1 MIGGGVDQGRRHT
14 QTSTLYCSISI
25 NNMLNSHLQRTLAV
39 GVLLSAALGS
49 QAATWQIDP
58 NHSAAQFSVRH
69 MMISTVRGQFQKM
82 TGTAEYDPAEPA
94 KSSVDITIDAASVDT
109 RQEMRDKDL
118 KSSNFFDVE
127 KYPTLTFKSKRVVAA
142 GPGKLKLIGDLTIHG
157 ATKEV
162 TFDVDGPT
170 APIKDQRGTLHA
182 GASATTTINR
192 KDFGLLYNKAL
203 ETGGV
208 MVGDDVN
215 LIIDV
220 ELTSKP

>member
-1 MIGGGVDQGRRHT
+1 
-14 QTSTLYCSISI
+14 
-25 NNMLNSHLQRTLAV
+25 MLNSHLHRTLAV
-39 GVLLSAALGS
+39 GVLLAAPLVS

-82 TGTAEYDPAEPA
+82 TGTAEFDPANPA
-94 KSSVDITIDAASVDT
+94 KSGIDVTIDAASVDT

-118 KSSNFFDVE
+118 KSPNFFDVE

-142 GPGKLKLIGDLTIHG
+142 GPGKLKLTGDLTIHG
-157 ATKEV
+157 TTKEV

-170 APIKDQRGTLHA
+170 APIKDQRGTQHV
-182 GASATTTINR
+182 GASATTTISR
-192 KDFGLLYNKAL
+192 KDFGMLYNKAL

-208 MVGDDVN
+208 LVGDEVN
-215 LIIDV
+215 LTIDV
-220 ELTSKP
+220 EMTSKP

>member
-1 MIGGGVDQGRRHT
+1 
-14 QTSTLYCSISI
+14 
-25 NNMLNSHLQRTLAV
+25 MLNSHLHRTLAV
-39 GVLLSAALGS
+39 GVLLAAPLVS

-82 TGTAEYDPAEPA
+82 TGTAEFDPANPA
-94 KSSVDITIDAASVDT
+94 KSGIDVTIDAASVDT

-118 KSSNFFDVE
+118 KSPNFFDVE

-157 ATKEV
+157 TTKEV

-170 APIKDQRGTLHA
+170 APIKDQRGTQHV
-182 GASATTTINR
+182 GASATTTISR
-192 KDFGLLYNKAL
+192 KDFGMLYNKAL

-208 MVGDDVN
+208 LVGDEVN
-215 LIIDV
+215 LTIDV
-220 ELTSKP
+220 EMTSKP

>member
-1 MIGGGVDQGRRHT
+1 M
-14 QTSTLYCSISI
+14 YYPISI
-25 NNMLNSHLQRTLAV
+25 NNMLNSHLHRTLAV
-39 GVLLSAALGS
+39 GVLLAAPLVS

-82 TGTAEYDPAEPA
+82 TGTAEFDPANPA
-94 KSSVDITIDAASVDT
+94 KSGIDVTIDAASVDT

-118 KSSNFFDVE
+118 KSPNFFDVE

-157 ATKEV
+157 TTKEV

-170 APIKDQRGTLHA
+170 APIKDQRGTQHV
-182 GASATTTINR
+182 GASATTTISR
-192 KDFGLLYNKAL
+192 KDFGMLYNKAL

-208 MVGDDVN
+208 LVGDEVN
-215 LIIDV
+215 LTIDV
-220 ELTSKP
+220 EMTSKP

>member
-1 MIGGGVDQGRRHT
+1 M
-14 QTSTLYCSISI
+14 Y
-25 NNMLNSHLQRTLAV
+25 NMLKMQIQRIALLTASLSLVLA
-39 GVLLSAALGS
+39 AAEP
-49 QAATWQIDP
+49 ATWQIDP

-82 TGTAEYDPAEPA
+82 TGTAQFDPAAPA
-94 KSSVDITIDAASVDT
+94 KSSVDITIDATSVDT

-118 KSSNFFDVE
+118 KSPNFFDVE
-127 KYPTLTFKSKRVVAA
+127 KYPTLTFKSKRVVTSS
-142 GPGKLKLIGDLTIHG
+142 PGKLKLIGDLTIHG
-157 ATKEV
+157 VTKEV
-162 TFDVDGPT
+162 TFDVEGPT

-192 KDFGLLYNKAL
+192 KDFGLLYNRAL

-208 MVGDDVN
+208 MVGDEVN

-220 ELTSKP
+220 EMTSKAN

>member
-1 MIGGGVDQGRRHT
+1 
-14 QTSTLYCSISI
+14 
-25 NNMLNSHLQRTLAV
+25 MLNSHLHRTLAV
-39 GVLLSAALGS
+39 GVLLAAAPFIS

-82 TGTAEYDPAEPA
+82 TGTAEFDPANPA
-94 KSSVDITIDAASVDT
+94 KSGIDVTIDAASVDT

-118 KSSNFFDVE
+118 KSPNFFDVE

-142 GPGKLKLIGDLTIHG
+142 GPGKLKLTGDLTIHG
-157 ATKEV
+157 TTKEV

-170 APIKDQRGTLHA
+170 APIKDQRGTQHV
-182 GASATTTINR
+182 GASATTTISR
-192 KDFGLLYNKAL
+192 KDFGMLYNKAL

-208 MVGDDVN
+208 LVGDEVN
-215 LIIDV
+215 LTIDV
-220 ELTSKP
+220 EMTSKP

>member
-1 MIGGGVDQGRRHT
+1 LHWRRLSGVYYPIFID
-14 QTSTLYCSISI
+14 
-25 NNMLNSHLQRTLAV
+25 NMLNPRLQRTLAV
-39 GVLLSAALGS
+39 GAFLSAGL
-49 QAATWQIDP
+49 AAQPAAWQIDP

-82 TGTAEYDPAEPA
+82 TGTAQFDPAEPA
-94 KSSVDITIDAASVDT
+94 KSSIDVTIDAASVDT

-118 KSSNFFDVE
+118 RSANFFEVE

-157 ATKEV
+157 TTKEV

-170 APIKDQRGTLHA
+170 APIKDQRGTQHV
-182 GASATTTINR
+182 GASATTSINR
-192 KDFGLLYNKAL
+192 KDFGLVWNRAL

-215 LIIDV
+215 LTIDV
-220 ELTSKP
+220 EMTKAATK

>member
-1 MIGGGVDQGRRHT
+1 
-14 QTSTLYCSISI
+14 
-25 NNMLNSHLQRTLAV
+25 MLKLQVQQIAFLSV
-39 GVLLSAALGS
+39 VSLSALA
-49 QAATWQIDP
+49 AAEPATWQIDP

-82 TGTAEYDPAEPA
+82 TGTVQFDPAEPA

-118 KSSNFFDVE
+118 KSKNFFDVE
-127 KYPTLTFKSKRVVAA
+127 TYPTLTFKSKRVVAS

-157 ATKEV
+157 TTKEV
-162 TFDVDGPT
+162 TFEVEGPT

-192 KDFGLLYNKAL
+192 KDFGLLYNRAL

-215 LIIDV
+215 LIIDI
-220 ELTSKP
+220 EMTTKAN

>member
-1 MIGGGVDQGRRHT
+1 
-14 QTSTLYCSISI
+14 
-25 NNMLNSHLQRTLAV
+25 MLNSHLQRIFAV
-39 GVLLSAALGS
+39 GAFLSAVL
-49 QAATWQIDP
+49 AAEPAIWKIDP

-82 TGTAEYDPAEPA
+82 TGTAEYDPAAPA

-118 KSSNFFDVE
+118 KSNNFFDVE

-157 ATKEV
+157 TTKEV

-170 APIKDQRGTLHA
+170 APIKDKSGTLHA

-192 KDFGLLYNKAL
+192 KDFGLLYNRAL

-215 LIIDV
+215 LTIDI
-220 ELTSKP
+220 EMTSSAPKPN

>member
-1 MIGGGVDQGRRHT
+1 V
-14 QTSTLYCSISI
+14 YYPISI
-25 NNMLNSHLQRTLAV
+25 NNMLNSHLHRTLAV
-39 GVLLSAALGS
+39 GVLLAAPLVS

-82 TGTAEYDPAEPA
+82 TGTAEFDPANPA
-94 KSSVDITIDAASVDT
+94 KSGIDVTIDAASVDT

-118 KSSNFFDVE
+118 KSPNFFDVE

-157 ATKEV
+157 TTKEV

-170 APIKDQRGTLHA
+170 APIKDQRGTQHV
-182 GASATTTINR
+182 GASATTTISR
-192 KDFGLLYNKAL
+192 KDFGMLYNKAL

-208 MVGDDVN
+208 LVGDEVN
-215 LIIDV
+215 LTIDV
-220 ELTSKP
+220 EMTSKP

>member
-1 MIGGGVDQGRRHT
+1 V
-14 QTSTLYCSISI
+14 YYPISI
-25 NNMLNSHLQRTLAV
+25 NNMLNSHLHRTLAV
-39 GVLLSAALGS
+39 GVLLAAPLVS

-82 TGTAEYDPAEPA
+82 TGTAEFDPANPA
-94 KSSVDITIDAASVDT
+94 KSGIDVTIDAASVDT

-118 KSSNFFDVE
+118 KSPNFFDVE

-142 GPGKLKLIGDLTIHG
+142 GPGKLKLTGDLTIHG
-157 ATKEV
+157 TTKEV

-170 APIKDQRGTLHA
+170 APIKDQRGTQHV
-182 GASATTTINR
+182 GASATTTISR
-192 KDFGLLYNKAL
+192 KDFGMLYNKAL

-208 MVGDDVN
+208 LVGDEVN
-215 LIIDV
+215 LTIDV
-220 ELTSKP
+220 EMTSKP

>member
-1 MIGGGVDQGRRHT
+1 
-14 QTSTLYCSISI
+14 
-25 NNMLNSHLQRTLAV
+25 MLNSPSQRTF
-39 GVLLSAALGS
+39 VLSLLLTGLTAG
-49 QAATWQIDP
+49 AATWQIDP

-82 TGTAEYDPAEPA
+82 TGTVQFDPAEPA
-94 KSSVDITIDAASVDT
+94 KSSIDVTIDAASVDT

-118 KSSNFFDVE
+118 KSANFFDVE
-127 KYPTLTFKSKRVVAA
+127 KYPTLTFKSTRVVAA

-157 ATKEV
+157 TTKEV

-170 APIKDQRGTLHA
+170 APITDQRGTLHA

-192 KDFGLLYNKAL
+192 KDFGLVWNRAL
-203 ETGGV
+203 ESGGV

-220 ELTSKP
+220 EMTKAK

>member
-1 MIGGGVDQGRRHT
+1 
-14 QTSTLYCSISI
+14 
-25 NNMLNSHLQRTLAV
+25 MLNSPFKRALPVSL
-39 GVLLSAALGS
+39 LLSAMLMA
-49 QAATWQIDP
+49 APATWQIDP

-82 TGTAEYDPAEPA
+82 TGTAQFDPAEPA
-94 KSSVDITIDAASVDT
+94 KSSIDITIDAASVDT

-118 KSSNFFDVE
+118 KSNNFFDVE

-157 ATKEV
+157 TTKEV

-170 APIKDQRGTLHA
+170 APIKDQRGTQHA

-192 KDFGLLYNKAL
+192 KDFGLLWNRAL
-203 ETGGV
+203 ESGGV
-208 MVGDDVN
+208 MVGEEVN
-215 LIIDV
+215 LTIDV
-220 ELTSKP
+220 EMTVAAPKPN